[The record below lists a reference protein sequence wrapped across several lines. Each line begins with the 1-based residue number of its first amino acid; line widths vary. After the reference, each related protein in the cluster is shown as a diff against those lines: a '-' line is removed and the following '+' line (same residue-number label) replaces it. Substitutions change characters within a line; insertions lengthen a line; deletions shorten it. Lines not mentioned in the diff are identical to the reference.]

1 MFDRLKKAFN
11 ATAEQARE
19 MRSNPGPTDIASL
32 PPGTGAVGGLGAVA
46 PEVVSAY
53 VGMEV
58 RAVRPLDQLGPESSS
73 LIGDKIRSRMRETGA
88 GDASLPPGELI
99 AGQNAARIERL
110 RSQGLSDAQIAAVQE
125 KIVEVTDAHQKSG
138 WTVEFANGNRASV
151 QLFDLDS
158 PDSAFAGLQAKYA
171 SQHTKAGV
179 QAMQRNPTEFAVE
192 RIENSPYEAYY
203 LPGMLAAKGRTHE
216 TKATASHLGTMQLD
230 QTLGALA
237 LLALYSVE
245 G

>member
-1 MFDRLKKAFN
+1 MFDRLKKAIN
-11 ATAEQARE
+11 ATAAQARE
-19 MRSNPGPTDIASL
+19 MRAHPGPTDLASL
-32 PPGTGAVGGLGAVA
+32 PPGTGSVGGLDAVA

-58 RAVRPLDQLGPESSS
+58 RALLPLDRFGPESSS
-73 LIGDKIRSRMRETGA
+73 LIGDKIRSRMREMGV
-88 GDASLPPGELI
+88 GDAGLPSGELI

-110 RSQGLSDAQIAAVQE
+110 RSQGLTDAQIAAVQE
-125 KIVEVTDAHQKSG
+125 KIAEVTDAHQKSG

-158 PDSAFAGLQAKYA
+158 PDSDFAGLQAKYA
-171 SQHTKAGV
+171 SQHTKAGA
-179 QAMQRNPTEFAVE
+179 QAMQRNPTEFAVH

-203 LPGMLAAKGRTHE
+203 LPGNLAARGHAHE
-216 TKATASHLGTMQLD
+216 TKSTASHLGTMQLD
-230 QTLGALA
+230 QTLAALA
-237 LLALYSVE
+237 ILALHSVE